1 SPQLQLLVAR
11 FNPVTDPGFNTI
23 SPSREG
29 NNMRYKNVCY
39 NCIRRKIKCD
49 KHHPS
54 CTHCSGIGLECTY
67 ERTVRRN
74 STSRKAKDRRRGG
87 TKGNIWSESED
98 DCVMEL
104 KRKRLN
110 WEEISKHVPDRS
122 TSACRQRYQYLVR
135 ERGEKGAPSS
145 DKWLPEED
153 TRVRELR
160 EKGIKWED
168 ISKRLPGRS
177 ATACRLHYQ
186 NYLIRRKGRDEEH
199 KNKLAIRYERHKP
212 LRASS
217 SLNTDFG
224 EPNRALAQVQG
235 WSGFPRINMLPGFR
249 ELINGV
255 SPYSAPAGAPNFGN
269 CPITTTGSRRPGSRG
284 EYRQPVSRRAATAAP
299 ASQPCDFRLP
309 HA

>member
-1 SPQLQLLVAR
+1 
-11 FNPVTDPGFNTI
+11 
-23 SPSREG
+23 
-29 NNMRYKNVCY
+29 MRYKNVCY
-39 NCIRRKIKCD
+39 NCVRRKIKCD

-67 ERTVRRN
+67 DRTVRRN

-160 EKGIKWED
+160 DKGIKWED
-168 ISKRLPGRS
+168 ISKILPGRS

-224 EPNRALAQVQG
+224 EPDRALAQVQDG
-235 WSGFPRINMLPGFR
+235 QVRGASTDNLSHVEQLQLRQRVNLAIFGYLMLESHPHIPSALGDYINAEEYALQGLSG
-249 ELINGV
+249 
-255 SPYSAPAGAPNFGN
+255 
-269 CPITTTGSRRPGSRG
+269 
-284 EYRQPVSRRAATAAP
+284 
-299 ASQPCDFRLP
+299 RLGTE
-309 HA
+309 